1 MVCFYVCVVFFDFM
15 WGFKKNFFWRQRDTY
30 NSVIITLAIKRKP
43 SGAMLNLFG
52 PVILCGASKV

>member
-30 NSVIITLAIKRKP
+30 NSVIVTLAKKREP
-43 SGAMLNLFG
+43 SGAISICLG
-52 PVILCGASKV
+52 QSSCSVRGQ